1 VFTEGAILFFD
12 PFYFR
17 NGNTAKAKYFIVLK
31 VMDEKVV
38 LATLPSSQD
47 YVPATVV
54 DADVSPCIE
63 IPDANFNCY
72 FLKAGRIVTTN
83 HWAFPKNTFL
93 YGHQLDE
100 YEIATLQDIY
110 PIEGIDFEHIGTLS
124 PKVFAEIIACFRKSA
139 SVKRKYKKL
148 L

>member
-124 PKVFAEIIACFRKSA
+124 PQVFTEIIACFRNSA

>member
-1 VFTEGAILFFD
+1 MFTEGSILFFD

-124 PKVFAEIIACFRKSA
+124 PQVFTEIIACFRKSA